1 MGDYSNLNPTQY
13 ITRSFSNMIVSCFVA
28 QNLKISK
35 ASTAIPN
42 KCIKLAVDLISEALT
57 GVFNYSLVQGTVSY
71 ILKASRVT
79 SIDGDEAD
87 PSNFRPTCR
96 LGFRRGR
103 STEQSGDGRNKG

>member
-1 MGDYSNLNPTQY
+1 MFRGINVQEVKDL
-13 ITRSFSNMIVSCFVA
+13 I

-42 KCIKLAVDLISEALT
+42 KCIKLTVDLISEALT
-57 GVFNYSLVQGTVSY
+57 EVFNYSLVQGTVSY

-79 SIDGDEAD
+79 SIDKGGDEAD
-87 PSNFRPTCR
+87 PSNFRPTYT

>member
-1 MGDYSNLNPTQY
+1 MFRGINIQEVKDL
-13 ITRSFSNMIVSCFVA
+13 I

-42 KCIKLAVDLISEALT
+42 KCIKLAVDLINEALT

-87 PSNFRPTCR
+87 PSNFRPRCT

>member
-1 MGDYSNLNPTQY
+1 MFRGINVQEVKDL
-13 ITRSFSNMIVSCFVA
+13 I

-57 GVFNYSLVQGTVSY
+57 EVFNYSLVQGTVSY

-79 SIDGDEAD
+79 SIDKGGDEAY
-87 PSNFRPTCR
+87 PSNFCPTCSVHLASAEEDR
-96 LGFRRGR
+96 QNNQAMV
-103 STEQSGDGRNKG
+103 EIK